1 MLYLVTL
8 YRSNDGMYE
17 DAWDDTTVVGV
28 FNSLSFA
35 KDAIVNDYKKQ
46 IGDGADIEETIIENG
61 EVIYDSVVDWDYE
74 TVEYQW
80 SIKPIEVNEILTKKK
95 EGEQD
100 G

>member
-1 MLYLVTL
+1 M
-8 YRSNDGMYE
+8 
-17 DAWDDTTVVGV
+17 
-28 FNSLSFA
+28 
-35 KDAIVNDYKKQ
+35 IIKKQ